1 MPPLSIFHAG
11 TAKLPTLY
19 QYTKVGSN
27 ASTTSTTA
35 AKYFANTKRISV
47 MGLVS
52 RSSMVPVRRSSLK
65 LRMVTAGTKKRNTH
79 GAM

>member
-35 AKYFANTKRISV
+35 AKYFANTKRI
-47 MGLVS
+47 
-52 RSSMVPVRRSSLK
+52 R
-65 LRMVTAGTKKRNTH
+65 
-79 GAM
+79 